1 MSDVGPST
9 GVLLRAVRRGLAL
22 VPAAILLGA
31 LFAGFDGAIS
41 VGYGLLIVTVNFA
54 LSVTLLSGA
63 SKFSPTVVAVAALGG
78 YVVRLALVFGAVML
92 VRDQS
97 WTAPLPLG
105 VTIISTHLR
114 LLVWEVMYVSTA
126 LTRSGPE
133 VEVEA
138 GTGARATETF
148 PEGCEAL
155 TVPARLCVDSQA
167 SEKRSLQRDP
177 PNEAARL
184 KSPPP
189 DRR

>member
-63 SKFSPTVVAVAALGG
+63 SKFSPTAVAVAALGG

-92 VRDQS
+92 VRGQS

-126 LTRSGPE
+126 LTRSGR
-133 VEVEA
+133 EVEA
-138 GTGARATETF
+138 GTGALATETF
-148 PEGCEAL
+148 PEGCEAP